1 MSKHRLVIAGG
12 GTGGHLFP
20 GVAVAEEFLAR
31 HPEGEVLFVGTERGI
46 ESRILP
52 GLGYELAKI
61 EVSGLK
67 TVGLLGALRGA
78 LRIPGALKQS
88 RALLR
93 DFAPTVVIG
102 VGGYASGPVVLA
114 AQRMGIP
121 TAILEQNSVPGL
133 TNRILGKFVDR
144 IFLSFAHSQSYFK
157 AKKSALVGNPIRR
170 QILDGFSASAA
181 SHKTSDKDAS
191 NNDASDNAPPDAL
204 RLFIFG
210 GSQGAVTVNQMCC
223 QAARILSEEGV
234 ELNIVHQTG
243 VANLDASKALYA
255 EAGVAA
261 DCRAFID
268 NMADEYAKADLIV
281 SRAGAT
287 TIAELGIAGVPTILI
302 PYPYAAN
309 NHQELNAA
317 EMVDAGAARM
327 LLQSEDG
334 GQKLAALIREM
345 SALEVRLEMAQAM
358 RNFARPGAT
367 ATIVD
372 WLDEQ

>member
-20 GVAVAEEFLAR
+20 GVAVAEEFLGR

-93 DFAPTVVIG
+93 EFAPTVVIG

-144 IFLSFAHSQSYFK
+144 IFLSF
-157 AKKSALVGNPIRR
+157 G
-170 QILDGFSASAA
+170 
-181 SHKTSDKDAS
+181 
-191 NNDASDNAPPDAL
+191 
-204 RLFIFG
+204 
-210 GSQGAVTVNQMCC
+210 
-223 QAARILSEEGV
+223 
-234 ELNIVHQTG
+234 
-243 VANLDASKALYA
+243 
-255 EAGVAA
+255 
-261 DCRAFID
+261 
-268 NMADEYAKADLIV
+268 
-281 SRAGAT
+281 
-287 TIAELGIAGVPTILI
+287 
-302 PYPYAAN
+302 
-309 NHQELNAA
+309 
-317 EMVDAGAARM
+317 
-327 LLQSEDG
+327 
-334 GQKLAALIREM
+334 
-345 SALEVRLEMAQAM
+345 
-358 RNFARPGAT
+358 
-367 ATIVD
+367 
-372 WLDEQ
+372 